1 MHNHLMA
8 SGFVI
13 SLWIVMQAHGHDSAF
28 RWELGGLL
36 LLAGAFLWQCFGA
49 YKRNIQLPLYGS
61 LISYSLFLVWCVLSV
76 FWSIVPADSVL
87 MVMTFSL
94 ALLAM
99 ILAYAGNQQQEQWAD
114 HSLAV
119 LGCLVAGFMFHQS
132 FSLGAPRPNAW
143 FINPNTAAAF
153 LSLILVPLCARYLER
168 ATVYRSVLIFV
179 LCLAI
184 CLTQGRGVLLGLLI
198 AVSLLGYVAWQAK
211 KSAAMKEVLLYLL
224 LAYLCANFLQVWVLD
239 QGSAIGRM
247 GATSGV
253 DTARLLLWKE
263 GWAMYLQRPFLGWG
277 LGQFHWLHASHR
289 DPFSTNPGMFVHN
302 DLFQFLIELGP
313 VGLVLSLW
321 FVWKLVSTAYRLYR
335 QQKQSNTIDLYALGL
350 LAACLG
356 MFTHTMLTF
365 NLYQSPMLLLM
376 GWYVGILSRRNV
388 EAQVETVVYFT
399 PADHIGRAAYV
410 SFFSMISIALVIWLC
425 SLFFAFRALDLSFN
439 KIQPIQAFNHLRK
452 ATEFNS
458 LIDEFHVR
466 QAVLILD
473 LLKIDADKLKGA
485 EKDNFIAYGLERVN
499 IGIGKH
505 PYRSISYLTRAELLL
520 HLEKTDDARASL
532 YQALKVNPYDLEAR
546 LLLAQ
551 LLASVSDTESQN
563 VLRDGFGRLYNKIQ
577 HQDAINFLMYAY
589 RNLTLQEQG
598 HVKQQIDKIAALMM
612 KQSKYLRPYILDD
625 FVTNKDESDIRKA
638 ASRMI

>member
-1 MHNHLMA
+1 MKITRLPLHNHLMA

-13 SLWIVMQAHGHDSAF
+13 SLWIAMQAHGHGATF

-61 LISYSLFLVWCVLSV
+61 LVSYSLFLAWCVLSV

-114 HSLAV
+114 HGLAV
-119 LGCLVAGFMFHQS
+119 LGCLVAGFMFYQS
-132 FSLGAPRPNAW
+132 FSLDAPRPNAW
-143 FINPNTAAAF
+143 FINPNTTAAF
-153 LSLILVPLCARYLER
+153 LSLILVPLCARYLEQ
-168 ATVYRSVLIFV
+168 ATVYRGVLIFV

-184 CLTQGRGVLLGLLI
+184 SLTQGRGVLLGLLI

-211 KSAAMKEVLLYLL
+211 KSSVMKEVILYLL
-224 LAYLCANFLQVWVLD
+224 LAYLLAHFLQVWVLE

-247 GATSGV
+247 GATSGI
-253 DTARLLLWKE
+253 DAPRLLLWQE
-263 GWAMYLQRPFLGWG
+263 GWAMVLQRPFLGWG
-277 LGQFHWLHASHR
+277 LGQFHWLHASYR
-289 DPFSTNPGMFVHN
+289 DPLLNNPGMFVHN

-321 FVWKLVSTAYRLYR
+321 FVWKLFSSAFRLYS
-335 QQKQSNTIDLYALGL
+335 QQKQTNTIDLYALGL

-365 NLYQSPMLLLM
+365 NLYQSPILLLM

-388 EAQVETVVYFT
+388 EAQVERVAYFT

-410 SFFSMISIALVIWLC
+410 SFFSMISIALVIWAC

-439 KIQPIQAFNHLRK
+439 KARPIQAFTQLRK

-458 LIDEFHVR
+458 LIDEFHAR
-466 QAVLILD
+466 QAVLILG
-473 LLKIDADKLKGA
+473 LLKIDADKLNGA
-485 EKDNFIAYGLERVN
+485 EKDNFIDYALEKIN
-499 IGIGKH
+499 IAIEKH
-505 PYRSISYLTRAELLL
+505 PYRSISYRTRAELLL
-520 HLEKTDDARASL
+520 HLDKTNDARASL

-551 LLASVSDTESQN
+551 LLVSVSDTESQS

-589 RNLTLQEQG
+589 RNLTVEERM
-598 HVKQQIDKIAALMM
+598 HVKQQTDKIAGLMVMQKRYLQAYALDGFSM
-612 KQSKYLRPYILDD
+612 KR
-625 FVTNKDESDIRKA
+625 
-638 ASRMI
+638 